1 MCNFCMASARKL
13 SSCEIERK
21 SGLQTSVSLKQS
33 SNCLVLINYNNASYL
48 HWTSSVATSEV
59 AFPRMLFTLH
69 RYFPLS
75 FLLRL
80 VIVKCF
86 WSPEKLILE
95 SLILVSKGNLL
106 MNHDIVGA
114 GFPVA
119 LQDKVTLSPSG
130 FVTFS
135 E

>member
-1 MCNFCMASARKL
+1 MTLARKL

-21 SGLQTSVSLKQS
+21 RGLQTTVLLKQS
-33 SNCLVLINYNNASYL
+33 SKCFVLIDYISASYL
-48 HWTSSVATSEV
+48 HWTSSIATSDV
-59 AFPRMLFTLH
+59 SFPRTLFTIH

-75 FLLRL
+75 FLLSL

-86 WSPEKLILE
+86 WFPEKLILE
-95 SLILVSKGNLL
+95 SLILVSTENPF

-130 FVTFS
+130 FVTS
-135 E
+135 CE

>member
-1 MCNFCMASARKL
+1 MTPARKL

-21 SGLQTSVSLKQS
+21 RGLQTTVLLKQS
-33 SNCLVLINYNNASYL
+33 SNCLVLIDYINASYL
-48 HWTSSVATSEV
+48 HWTSSIATSDV
-59 AFPRMLFTLH
+59 AFPRMLFALH

-86 WSPEKLILE
+86 WFPEKLILE
-95 SLILVSKGNLL
+95 SLILVSTENPF
-106 MNHDIVGA
+106 MIHDIVGA

-130 FVTFS
+130 FVTS
-135 E
+135 CE